1 MQNKAGRPYNVCVD
15 PQAIGGAWEMALGA
29 MYAGAS
35 AEEAVRLFIERH
47 DAAGHEV
54 FVEHLGT

>member
-1 MQNKAGRPYNVCVD
+1 MQNKAGRPHNVGVD
-15 PQAIGGAWEMALGA
+15 PQAIGRVCEMALGA

-35 AEEAVRLFIERH
+35 AEEIVRLCIGRH
-47 DAAGHEV
+47 AAAGDEV